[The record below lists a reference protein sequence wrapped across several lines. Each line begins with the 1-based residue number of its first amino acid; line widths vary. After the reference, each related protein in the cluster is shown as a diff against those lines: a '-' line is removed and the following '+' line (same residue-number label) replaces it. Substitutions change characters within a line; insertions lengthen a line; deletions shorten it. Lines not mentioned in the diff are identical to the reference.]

1 MNLPDRKSFTTGKIW
16 HSTYFEKNV
25 IAIFG
30 KPSPKNENASSE
42 YDKFIIQP
50 LRALSYSGVLLSER
64 RGNGYIYSITDNDIL
79 QFISIKERNAYRF
92 LYHYLLKVLS
102 DSDQLMYFET
112 FKDKCKDGNVSCE
125 DYMELRNKFIQFLR
139 GHTLITQDVEIRRIF
154 PKILNIYSYANMIQ
168 GSEKGRLSKYPYIW
182 PNLMYN
188 RSNWRDVDKSKG
200 ITRKEASY
208 NVIPARDY
216 LDYQIR
222 KAKAMINRKYP
233 KSEIRDRYNNGSASH
248 VHHIFPIS
256 ENPELATYLENPI
269 KLTPTQHLSLAHPDG
284 NTHTIGRNYQEL
296 CLLTKTES
304 IGDSLKKGEM
314 FYSLPNFIYV
324 VNVGLKRSLPT
335 SVGLD
340 RIRQEICS
348 YYDST

>member
-1 MNLPDRKSFTTGKIW
+1 
-16 HSTYFEKNV
+16 
-25 IAIFG
+25 
-30 KPSPKNENASSE
+30 
-42 YDKFIIQP
+42 
-50 LRALSYSGVLLSER
+50 
-64 RGNGYIYSITDNDIL
+64 
-79 QFISIKERNAYRF
+79 
-92 LYHYLLKVLS
+92 
-102 DSDQLMYFET
+102 
-112 FKDKCKDGNVSCE
+112 
-125 DYMELRNKFIQFLR
+125 
-139 GHTLITQDVEIRRIF
+139 
-154 PKILNIYSYANMIQ
+154 
-168 GSEKGRLSKYPYIW
+168 
-182 PNLMYN
+182 MYN
-188 RSNWRDVDKSKG
+188 RTNWRDADKSKG

-208 NVIPARDY
+208 NDIPAGDY
-216 LDYQIR
+216 LDYQSR

-233 KSEIRDRYNNGSASH
+233 KSEIRNHYNNVPH

-284 NTHTIGRNYQEL
+284 NTHTIDRNYQEL

-304 IGDSLKKGEM
+304 IEDSLKKGEM
-314 FYSLPNFIYV
+314 FYSLPNFIYI